1 MKQRFVIFA
10 ALTMSLMLSMSAFGA
25 VSYVSS
31 GDSGADGSEIASG
44 QTNGGAKSG
53 NGSLAPNATP
63 VPTTKSF
70 NILKNPSWA
79 DLGNSGFSP
88 LPVPYTTNWVSFLSS
103 PTPGS
108 AIGNSNLT
116 TGVEQWVDFY
126 HVFNI
131 VGPVFS
137 GDLKILA
144 DDRADIFLNG
154 KSPLNPVYTTPQGG
168 NATCNTG
175 VVGCL
180 GQFQGNF
187 DIKNF
192 LVTGKNTLVV
202 RVYQDNG
209 GDFGTAYLA
218 TINAVPEPGFYG
230 MLSLGLGGL
239 LVAVQRRR
247 KNAVN

>member
-10 ALTMSLMLSMSAFGA
+10 ALNMSLMLSMSAFGA

-31 GDSGADGSEIASG
+31 GDSGGDGFVIASAG
-44 QTNGGAKSG
+44 QTNGGATSG

-88 LPVPYTTNWVSFLSS
+88 LPVPYTTDWVSFLSS

-126 HVFNI
+126 HVFCFVFLLLDTKRGFFTECPQDILLLISNALGREKWIKKIPNI
-131 VGPVFS
+131 TVKDS
-137 GDLKILA
+137 
-144 DDRADIFLNG
+144 
-154 KSPLNPVYTTPQGG
+154 
-168 NATCNTG
+168 
-175 VVGCL
+175 
-180 GQFQGNF
+180 
-187 DIKNF
+187 
-192 LVTGKNTLVV
+192 
-202 RVYQDNG
+202 
-209 GDFGTAYLA
+209 
-218 TINAVPEPGFYG
+218 
-230 MLSLGLGGL
+230 
-239 LVAVQRRR
+239 
-247 KNAVN
+247 